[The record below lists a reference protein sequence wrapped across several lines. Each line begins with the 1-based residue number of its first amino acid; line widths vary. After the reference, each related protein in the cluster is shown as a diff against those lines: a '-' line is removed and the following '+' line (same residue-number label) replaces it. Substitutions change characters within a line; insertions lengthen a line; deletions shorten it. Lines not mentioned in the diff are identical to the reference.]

1 MDDIKINELYLYTVN
16 TGDLYR
22 KVAQPIM
29 DNLAKKIVNGTY
41 DKTKALI
48 AWQRLADQGA
58 VRYDKEIN
66 DGRGSMMWIPKKE
79 REEVAKL
86 IQEHYEEE
94 LQEKAEKLKAE
105 KGRKSSLRK
114 PVGRFVKTE
123 KKASVLSRRALLR
136 RRASIRRKAEED
148 NERKTALIKYLNE
161 NEGMN
166 LLDKDIE
173 EVSYDTFEI
182 DKPGWG
188 TAQYVVVTEDEALD
202 YVKSDIE
209 QAIEEDGL
217 DSFTSDFRD
226 TLIEG
231 YLDMDALVQLLKGD
245 INEYVSNLSA
255 QKILKEFDN
264 PRPADYN
271 CSDRTELVEFLREKM
286 IDNMIE
292 DNLEDPVEYFAD
304 GVENIGQFL
313 LDNHVLDIDDV
324 IDLAIEMDGVAHFIA
339 YYDDKELDLGDGWYG
354 YRIM

>member
-1 MDDIKINELYLYTVN
+1 MDDIKVNELYLYTVN
-16 TGDLYR
+16 TGNLYR
-22 KVAQPIM
+22 QMAQPIM
-29 DNLAKKIVNGTY
+29 DNLARKIVRGNY
-41 DKTKALI
+41 NKDMALK
-48 AWQRLADQGA
+48 AWQNLADKGA
-58 VRYDKEIN
+58 AMYDREIN
-66 DGRGSMMWIPKKE
+66 DGRGSMMWISKPE
-79 REEVAKL
+79 RTEVAKML
-86 IQEHYEEE
+86 QEHYEEE
-94 LQEKAEKLKAE
+94 LQEKVEKLKSDKKA
-105 KGRKSSLRK
+105 SSRK
-114 PVGRFVKTE
+114 PVAFSRN
-123 KKASVLSRRALLR
+123 ALIRRRVLSRRALLR

-148 NERKTALIKYLNE
+148 NERKTALIKYLNK

-209 QAIEEDGL
+209 QTIEENGL
-217 DSFTSDFRD
+217 ESFTSDFRD

-231 YLDMDALVQLLKGD
+231 YLDMDALTQLLEED

-255 QKILKEFDN
+255 QKVLKEFDN
-264 PRPADYN
+264 PRPADYD

-313 LDNHVLDIDDV
+313 LDNHVLDIDDI